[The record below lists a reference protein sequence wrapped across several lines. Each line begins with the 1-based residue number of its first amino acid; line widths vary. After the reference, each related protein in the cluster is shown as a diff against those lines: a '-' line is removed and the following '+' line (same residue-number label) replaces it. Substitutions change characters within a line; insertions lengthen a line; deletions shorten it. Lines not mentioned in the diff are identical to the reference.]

1 MAAQLQAMWAVRKLS
16 TPKLVEKMTLS
27 LIPSEKEFI
36 LDACDELKRRCSGGC
51 FKEATCQQVIDEGG
65 VEMLLDVM
73 NEWAKDEVGARA
85 GAPFVTARARPE
97 SCSSTT
103 P

>member
-65 VEMLLDVM
+65 VKTPISFHV
-73 NEWAKDEVGARA
+73 
-85 GAPFVTARARPE
+85 VTVVPHFG
-97 SCSSTT
+97 T
-103 P
+103 